1 MKRCPPGFQEL
12 SVKSLLKAHHDY
24 MLCFHY
30 DYCQGYLP
38 ASVDRREPTLQR
50 KRHEYFS
57 FIEQYYDTRHQ
68 DMHQDTFR
76 QVSHCIQEIK

>member
-1 MKRCPPGFQEL
+1 MSQA
-12 SVKSLLKAHHDY
+12 SV
-24 MLCFHY
+24 CFY
-30 DYCQGYLP
+30 GMCFWQGYLP

-68 DMHQDTFR
+68 EMHQDTFR
-76 QVSHCIQEIK
+76 QVSGKTYHHHHLIFLLESYI